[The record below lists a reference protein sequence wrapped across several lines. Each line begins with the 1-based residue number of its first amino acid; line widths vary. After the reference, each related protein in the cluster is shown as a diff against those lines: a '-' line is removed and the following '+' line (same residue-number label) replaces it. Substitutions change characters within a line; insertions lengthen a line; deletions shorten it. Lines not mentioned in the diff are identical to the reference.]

1 MVIRESNKEK
11 IEEFITKAEGRARVR
26 TIDYK
31 TIVRDI
37 KCLERELD
45 IPKMHMVGVKAFIDH
60 HAKNFPNAYKGRPMS
75 TQYMIERKSSGW
87 DLRLVERDDV
97 KRESKAFTVVLT
109 DDAKE
114 AIIKTKTSFG
124 F

>member
-1 MVIRESNKEK
+1 MIIRESNKEK
-11 IEEFITKAEGRARVR
+11 IEEFITKAEGKARVR
-26 TIDYK
+26 TIDFK
-31 TIVRDI
+31 TIVKDI

-45 IPKMHMVGVKAFIDH
+45 IPKMHMVGIKAFIDH
-60 HAKNFPNAYKGRPMS
+60 HAENFPNAYKGRPMS

-87 DLRLVERDDV
+87 DLRSVERDDV